1 LILLRLLLLL
11 LLLLSAFVFAFR
23 GCSCLSLLLIGLPC
37 PIRSGGAGGSN
48 PQGDVHGCTSCPVA
62 ALKPRPDIP
71 ASVANPERSG
81 GREDGCVSFGY
92 FSLHKQRKVTR
103 ASKKRESFAAFV

>member
-1 LILLRLLLLL
+1 MVDLDLVVV
-11 LLLLSAFVFAFR
+11 AAVAFAFR
-23 GCSCLSLLLIGLPC
+23 CCSCLSLLLIGFPC

-62 ALKPRPDIP
+62 AWKPRPDIP

-81 GREDGCVSFGY
+81 GHEDGCVSFGH
-92 FSLHKQRKVTR
+92 FSLHKQRKVTH